1 MKYKIIGFDKY
12 SNKSIKDLYD
22 IDSISDYLET
32 IDEYKD
38 LYEEGYVMIL
48 DHVGSMGESK
58 SDKIR
63 KERDKKIDII
73 INDGK

>member
-1 MKYKIIGFDKY
+1 MNF
-12 SNKSIKDLYD
+12 
-22 IDSISDYLET
+22 
-32 IDEYKD
+32 
-38 LYEEGYVMIL
+38 YEEGYVMIL